1 MRAVRVALA
10 NRYLVRQLDREV
22 NGDTGRQDAGA
33 VVACQ
38 AADWRG
44 RCVPEGGAGPLNLT
58 WQVSDRRRAKI
69 QNGPQ

>member
-10 NRYLVRQLDREV
+10 NRYLVKQLDREV
-22 NGDTGRQDAGA
+22 NGDTGRQDARA

-44 RCVPEGGAGPLNLT
+44 SACP
-58 WQVSDRRRAKI
+58 RAVRARST
-69 QNGPQ
+69 